1 MQHLQRSAVL
11 VGPWGFIM
19 GIGAKE
25 EVERIVV
32 EILAEKRAL

>member
-11 VGPWGFIM
+11 VGPWELIM

-32 EILAEKRAL
+32 EILAE